1 MDIAHY
7 RLLNQ
12 QVTHSAF
19 SEPGELVAWMGCMQ
33 AEDYSSAK
41 WAIGNRIPHITDA
54 AIEKAFNEGRFLRA
68 QVLRPTWH
76 FVAPA
81 DIGWL
86 LQLSG
91 QRIRAGYKQL
101 HSRLD
106 ISNSD
111 LKRSKA
117 IMTKALAGNKRKT
130 RAELLALCL
139 KSNKHLDDIRMNF
152 LILDAELDGLI
163 VNGGRQ
169 GSEFVYVLLEELV
182 PSPLILEKE
191 AAIAELARRYF
202 SSRGPAT
209 LPDFVWWS
217 GLTQEEARVGFDM
230 NKDALQHVVV
240 NGQAYWFAET
250 QPVLPGPHTV
260 SLLPSFDEYMAGYLD
275 HSSFKPSIILN
286 GKVAGTWKYREKKR
300 TIQIEMQLYKP
311 LEKEA
316 AHAVLNAEKAYARFL
331 GKAI

>member
-12 QVTHSAF
+12 QVTHSVF
-19 SEPGELVAWMGCMQ
+19 SEPGELIAWMGCMQ
-33 AEDYSSAK
+33 AEDYDSAK

-54 AIEKAFNEGRFLRA
+54 VIERAFNEGKFLRA

-86 LQLSG
+86 LELSA
-91 QRIRAGYKQL
+91 QRIRTRYKNL
-101 HSRLD
+101 YSRLD
-106 ISNSD
+106 ISAGD
-111 LKRSKA
+111 LRKSKT
-117 IMTKALAGNKRKT
+117 IMAKALAGNKRKT

-139 KSNKHLDDIRMNF
+139 KANKYLDEIRMNF

-169 GSEFVYVLLEELV
+169 GNEFTYALLEELV
-182 PSPLILEKE
+182 PSPPRLEKE
-191 AAIAELARRYF
+191 AAIAELAKRYF

-209 LPDFVWWS
+209 LPDFIWWS
-217 GLTQEEARVGFDM
+217 GLTPEEAKMGFEM
-230 NKDALQHVVV
+230 NKDVLQHAVI
-240 NGQAYWFAET
+240 NGQAYWFAESQLT
-250 QPVLPGPHTV
+250 LPEPQIV

-275 HSSFKPSIILN
+275 YSSFKPSIILN
-286 GKVAGTWKYREKKR
+286 GKVAGTWKYREQKR
-300 TIQIEMQLYKP
+300 TIQIETQLYSP
-311 LEKEA
+311 LGKEA

-331 GKAI
+331 GKVI

>member
-1 MDIAHY
+1 MDITHY

-19 SEPGELVAWMGCMQ
+19 SEPGKLIAWMGCMQ

-41 WAIGNRIPHITDA
+41 WAIGNRLRHLTSAD
-54 AIEKAFNEGRFLRA
+54 IEKAFQGAAFFRS
-68 QVLRPTWH
+68 QVLRPAWH
-76 FVAPA
+76 FVAP
-81 DIGWL
+81 DDLGWL
-86 LQLSG
+86 LELSA
-91 QRIRAGYKQL
+91 QRIKAGYKQL
-101 HSRLD
+101 HNRLD
-106 ISNSD
+106 ITNAD
-111 LKRSKA
+111 LKRSKT
-117 IMTKALAGNKRKT
+117 IMAKALEGNKRKT

-139 KSNKHLDDIRMNF
+139 KTNKHLDEIRMNF

-169 GSEFVYVLLEELV
+169 GNEFVYALLGELV
-182 PSPLILEKE
+182 PSPVILEKE

-217 GLTQEEARVGFDM
+217 GLTPEEAKVGFEM
-230 NKDALQHVVV
+230 NKDALQHVVI

-250 QPVLPGPHTV
+250 QPALPAPHTV

-275 HSSFKPSIILN
+275 NGSFKPSVILN
-286 GKVAGTWKYREKKR
+286 GKVAGTWKYRELKR
-300 TIQIEMQLYKP
+300 TIQIETQLYTP
-311 LEKEA
+311 LGKEA
-316 AHAVLNAEKAYARFL
+316 AHAVLSAEKAYARFL